1 MEKYCIF
8 IEPDG
13 LYCRADK
20 ALVPEVAE
28 ALAYE
33 KEVARPGQF
42 STKIKRQKAYFID
55 RRNGL
60 FLLGLLDRVKKH
72 LKARGIEYII
82 VGLEQKDV
90 PQGIECD
97 PMLEGIEL
105 REDQQELIST
115 VRERMRGVIVSP
127 TGSGKTIMALGVI
140 SMWPHARSLILVH
153 RLDILKQFE
162 QRAGQYL
169 PNLDVQVVSGGSGG
183 KREPLKGQLVCAT
196 IQSISKYPTEDV
208 LNKFD
213 ITVCDECHHVCNRE
227 SRFGQFMQSNL
238 APVKIGFTATV
249 PPERDRLLAM
259 EGILGP
265 VIGRLTIGQGQEM
278 GIIAKPYVTL
288 VPIPFDPAIGELRIY
303 REIYQQGIVNSRVRN
318 VRIIKLALERASRRM
333 TSLTVVKDIAHGEE
347 LDKYAKELGLS
358 SIFINGA
365 TPGAMRS
372 EIKYQLANKRVW
384 NVICTDVWREGIDI
398 PTLNCIIVAG
408 AWKSPLLTNQ
418 SIGRGMRT
426 SPGKTRMEIIDF
438 LDPYRILAQ
447 HCIFRFTVYAENGWL
462 NPA

>member
-1 MEKYCIF
+1 MEKACIF

-13 LYCRADK
+13 LYCRADR

-33 KEVARPGQF
+33 KEIARPGQF
-42 STKIKRQKAYFID
+42 STKIKRQTAYFID

-60 FLLGLLDRVKKH
+60 FLFGLLDRVKKH

-82 VGLEQKDV
+82 VGMEHKDV
-90 PQGIECD
+90 PSGIECR
-97 PMLEGIEL
+97 PLLEGIEL
-105 REDQQELIST
+105 REDQKELISM
-115 VRERMRGVIVSP
+115 VRGQMRGVIVSP

-162 QRAGQYL
+162 QRAQQYL
-169 PNLDVQVVSGGSGG
+169 PNHDLQVISGGG
-183 KREPLKGQLVCAT
+183 REPLKGQLVCAT

-213 ITVCDECHHVCNRE
+213 ITICDECHHVCNRE

-265 VIGRLTIGQGQEM
+265 VIGRLTIGQGQKL
-278 GIIAKPYVTL
+278 GIIAKPFVTL
-288 VPIPFDPAIGELRIY
+288 VPLPYDSEIGEIRNY
-303 REIYQQGIVNSRVRN
+303 REVYQRGVVESRVRN
-318 VRIIKLALERASRRM
+318 VRITKLALERASRGL
-333 TSLTVVKDIAHGEE
+333 TSLSVVKEVAHGEE
-347 LDKYAKELGLS
+347 LARYADELGLS
-358 SIFINGA
+358 TIFINGA
-365 TPGAMRS
+365 TPGVMRE
-372 EIKYQLANKRVW
+372 EIKKQFNDKKVW
-384 NVICTDVWREGIDI
+384 NVICTDVWREGVDI

-408 AWKSPLLTNQ
+408 AWKSALLTSQ

-447 HCIFRFTVYAENGWL
+447 HAIFRFTVYAESGWL
-462 NPA
+462 NLA